1 MAGLQM
7 VYHVVVEGTIGA
19 GKSTLVNNIHPL
31 LATHFG
37 NSWIVPEPI
46 NHWLAYGSSKENVLK
61 NMYTNPK
68 QYSFLFQVVA
78 SVTKVKELVEV
89 NQEVKGVKIAERS
102 LEAQS
107 KVFIPNLSHK
117 NMLTIAEKEVLEEM
131 IELMLLQNGVKPDL
145 ILYLQASP
153 ESVMKRIRMRNRT
166 EENGITL
173 EYLSELHERYENWLT
188 DPEIKTPVIII
199 NAEDITTVMPENVV
213 KQIVQSLE
221 K

>member
-1 MAGLQM
+1 
-7 VYHVVVEGTIGA
+7 
-19 GKSTLVNNIHPL
+19 
-31 LATHFG
+31 
-37 NSWIVPEPI
+37 
-46 NHWLAYGSSKENVLK
+46 
-61 NMYTNPK
+61 
-68 QYSFLFQVVA
+68 
-78 SVTKVKELVEV
+78 
-89 NQEVKGVKIAERS
+89 
-102 LEAQS
+102 
-107 KVFIPNLSHK
+107 
-117 NMLTIAEKEVLEEM
+117 MLTIAEKEVLEEM
-131 IELMLLQNGVKPDL
+131 IELMLLQKGVKPDL

-188 DPEIKTPVIII
+188 DPKIKTPVIII